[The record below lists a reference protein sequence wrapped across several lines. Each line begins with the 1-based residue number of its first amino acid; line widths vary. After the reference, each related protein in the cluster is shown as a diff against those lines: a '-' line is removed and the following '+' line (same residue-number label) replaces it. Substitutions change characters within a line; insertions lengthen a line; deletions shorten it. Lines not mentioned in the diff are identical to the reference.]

1 MRPGLKAQNPIERV
15 AIGMNLAPVPA
26 GEALFEPA
34 AARILVAGVRLGV
47 FERLAGRSASVA
59 ELAAELGT
67 ETRATALL
75 VDALAG
81 LDYLTASNGGFT
93 LTKRARKW
101 LDPASETYIGTYIDN
116 TGDYGDWWMQLEE
129 VIRTGHGVEIHE
141 FPPDHP
147 HWGRYIRGQFELARL
162 SAGEVA
168 SKLRIPPQPKSLLDI
183 AGGHG
188 WYAAAL
194 CEKHPGLRA
203 RVLDL
208 EPSARVGR
216 EIIAEHGL
224 SDRVEHEVGDLFTS
238 DLGGP
243 HDVVLT
249 FNIVHHLDGEQI
261 ADLARR
267 IHASLRPG
275 GTWAVLDYFKPE
287 GGRGSGAH
295 ALLGLFFFLTSSAA
309 TYRESEIR
317 GWMTGAGFASTR
329 RVPIRRLPDF
339 QLWRRAEREAAG
351 SRLS

>member
-1 MRPGLKAQNPIERV
+1 VRPGLKSQNLLERA
-15 AIGMNLAPVPA
+15 AIRFNLAPYPA

-47 FERLAGRSASVA
+47 FETLAGRRMTVD
-59 ELAAELGT
+59 ELTAALGT
-67 ETRATALL
+67 KRRATELL
-75 VDALAG
+75 VESLAG
-81 LDYLTASNGGFT
+81 MDYLTGNGRGYT

-101 LDPASETYIGTYIDN
+101 LDPASDTYIGTYIDN
-116 TGDYGDWWMQLEE
+116 TGDYGDWWMKLED
-129 VIRTGHGVEIHE
+129 VIRTGEGVEIHD

-162 SAGEVA
+162 SSGEVA
-168 SKLRIPPQPKSLLDI
+168 KKLRVPDEPKSLLDI

-188 WYAAAL
+188 WYAAEL
-194 CEKHPGLRA
+194 CRKHPTLHA

-208 EPSARVGR
+208 EASARVGR
-216 EIIAEHGL
+216 EIIAEQGM
-224 SDRVEHEVGDLFTS
+224 SERVEHEPGDLFTS
-238 DLGGP
+238 DLGGS

-249 FNIVHHLDGEQI
+249 FNIVHHLEPDEAI
-261 ADLARR
+261 DLARR
-267 IHASLRPG
+267 VHASLGPG
-275 GTWAVLDYFKPE
+275 GTWAVLDYFKPDR
-287 GGRGSGAH
+287 GRKAGAH

-339 QLWRRAEREAAG
+339 QLWEARRGA
-351 SRLS
+351 